1 MSCSKTSYKTE
12 SAAKRGSDAVAEL
25 NGHDMRYYFCK
36 RCTNWHLT
44 SDHNQ
49 ILPWKRLFHWHFE
62 AEATGYKAGKYEV
75 IRNSKTRL
83 WYAWLPDGRS
93 AGPFPDLGPAR
104 QWVDALTFLP
114 HAKWDAEIKRVS
126 S

>member
-1 MSCSKTSYKTE
+1 VSCSKTSYKTE
-12 SAAKRGSDAVAEL
+12 AAAKRGSDVVANL
-25 NGHDMRYYFCK
+25 NGHDMRFYRCDRCK
-36 RCTNWHLT
+36 NWHLT

-49 ILPWKRLFHWHFE
+49 ILPWKRLSYTHFE
-62 AEATGYKAGKYEV
+62 AKATPGKYQV
-75 IRNSKTRL
+75 IRNATTRL

-114 HAKWDAEIKRVS
+114 SAKWDAEIKRVS
-126 S
+126 NG